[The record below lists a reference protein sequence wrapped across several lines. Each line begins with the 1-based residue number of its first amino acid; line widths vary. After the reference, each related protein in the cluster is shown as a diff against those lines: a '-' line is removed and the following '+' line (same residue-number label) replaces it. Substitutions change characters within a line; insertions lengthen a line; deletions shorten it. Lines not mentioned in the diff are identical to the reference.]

1 MRRAKKVYSDGERG
15 CERTS
20 RHEELLLE
28 VEEIGRVLLEDEL
41 VVDLVVVVDV
51 EVETPHPRVK
61 EPRRVD
67 HCWMPKKTMT
77 RQRGHS
83 VATSSAV
90 RTRMGYWRMMVRR
103 MKERRMEAPTYVL
116 GKCGG
121 DDLFVR
127 VM

>member
-1 MRRAKKVYSDGERG
+1 MRRAKKVYSAGEREG
-15 CERTS
+15 RRTG

-51 EVETPHPRVK
+51 QIETPHPRVK
-61 EPRRVD
+61 DPHLSD

-83 VATSSAV
+83 VLTSSAV

-103 MKERRMEAPTYVL
+103 TKERRTDAPT
-116 GKCGG
+116 
-121 DDLFVR
+121 
-127 VM
+127 